1 MLNRKLMEV
10 LGHQT
15 AAEKKRLRLFL
26 TSPYFNNGS
35 NSAEVVRLYDL
46 IIRYNAEENHP
57 ALSKESVFRLF
68 FPGNPYHEKVK
79 SPLDSLTSE
88 LFRLVRFF
96 LVQTEMERENGEI
109 AEHLAMAKFYRKF
122 AFEERYWQTIRTLRK
137 LQEESPW
144 RDARYYF
151 DQLRI
156 EEEEL
161 SFRGLYNSFE
171 DDANLNAVHNNLD
184 LYYSIQKLAFACALE
199 HQRQAAQI
207 DNYPPTPLLE
217 SILALSEEEGPLDVP
232 INRLYK
238 LVLQLIENPE
248 SEKLFNS
255 FERLLEKYKA
265 LIPDERFKDFQAYY
279 RFFWVQRYQKSG
291 DNFSLHRTF
300 DIYREHLEKGYY
312 YFDGLIPL
320 SNFRNLVISALKLG
334 EFDWVNNFLDTH
346 PPERICGTRYPAEAH
361 SVNLSEYYF
370 YLKQYD
376 KALDNLVYRLFENPT
391 MSILADVLLV
401 KIYYETKNEL
411 LETRMKALDQKVR
424 RAKLSPEMKNRYLNF
439 VRKLDKIS
447 KYGWQKNSPKRNRL
461 IAEIK
466 ASPEIIAREWLL
478 EKLGA

>member
-1 MLNRKLMEV
+1 MEV

-68 FPGNPYHEKVK
+68 FPGKTYHEKTK

-88 LFRLVRFF
+88 LFRLVRCF

-151 DQLRI
+151 DQFRI

-171 DDANLNAVHNNLD
+171 DDANLNAVHKNLD
-184 LYYSIQKLAFACALE
+184 LYYSIQKLAFTCALE
-199 HQRQAAQI
+199 HQSQAAQI
-207 DNYPPTPLLE
+207 ENYPPIPLLE
-217 SILALSEEEGPLDVP
+217 SILALSSEGGPLDVP

-238 LVLQLIENPE
+238 LVLQLIKNPE
-248 SEKLFNS
+248 SENLFS
-255 FERLLEKYKA
+255 AFEHLLEQHKTS
-265 LIPDERFKDFQAYY
+265 IPDERLKDFQAYY
-279 RFFWVQRYQKSG
+279 RFFWVQRYHKSG

-320 SNFRNLVISALKLG
+320 SNFRNLVILALKLG
-334 EFDWVNNFLDTH
+334 EFDWVKNFFETH
-346 PPERICGTRYPAEAH
+346 PPEKISGTRYPVEAH
-361 SVNLSEYYF
+361 NLNVAEYCF
-370 YLKQYD
+370 SLKQYNEAQE
-376 KALDNLVYRLFENPT
+376 KLVYRLFENPIF
-391 MSILADVLLV
+391 SILADVLLV

-411 LETRMKALDQKVR
+411 LETRLKALDQKVR

-439 VRKLDKIS
+439 VRKLDKIT
-447 KYGWQKNSPKRNRL
+447 KYGWQKSSPKRNRL
-461 IAEIK
+461 ISEIK
-466 ASPEIIAREWLL
+466 TSPDILVREWLL